1 MNKLPEK
8 DNLHLKCVE
17 LATDFCVDVMKK
29 AFNIKDRDTICCGL
43 LIAYLEL
50 EYMDARRS
58 CDELQE
64 YLDNKQLSEYMDADY
79 NHTTNFYEPQAC
91 VTLGFKKRYLEKIEE
106 IITTYKLM
114 EQNE

>member
-8 DNLHLKCVE
+8 DNLHLKRVE
-17 LATDFCVDVMKK
+17 LATDFCVYVMRK
-29 AFNIKDRDTICCGL
+29 AFNIKGKDVICCGL

-50 EYMDARRS
+50 EYMDARKS

-91 VTLGFKKRYLEKIEE
+91 VTLGFKKKHLDKIEE
-106 IITTYKLM
+106 IITLYKLM
-114 EQNE
+114 E